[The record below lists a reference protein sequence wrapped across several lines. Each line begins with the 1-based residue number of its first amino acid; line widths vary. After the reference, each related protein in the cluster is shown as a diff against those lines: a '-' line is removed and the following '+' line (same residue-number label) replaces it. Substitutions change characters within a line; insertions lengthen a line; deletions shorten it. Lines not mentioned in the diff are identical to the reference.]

1 MRYSDSYIK
10 TFHTESASDM
20 LEIET
25 IRKAI
30 KVVNADLRRFKY
42 GSRQKK
48 DGYGSQWYEQY
59 RVALKARGP
68 RTKHARADGKHPR
81 AYDQSLPLRHAER
94 IDLYIYQ
101 R

>member
-10 TFHTESASDM
+10 TFHTGSASDM

-48 DGYGSQWYEQY
+48 DGYGSQYYEQY

-68 RTKHARADGKHPR
+68 RTIHARADGRHPR

>member
-1 MRYSDSYIK
+1 MRHSENYIK
-10 TFHTESASDM
+10 TFHTKCAADM

-30 KVVNADLRRFKY
+30 KIVNADLRRFKY
-42 GSRQKK
+42 GSREKK
-48 DGYGSQWYEQY
+48 DGYGSQYYEQY

-68 RTKHARADGKHPR
+68 RTIHARADGRHAR

-94 IDLYIYQ
+94 LDLYIYQ

>member
-1 MRYSDSYIK
+1 
-10 TFHTESASDM
+10 M
-20 LEIET
+20 LEIES

-30 KVVNADLRRFKY
+30 KAVNEGIRSKHKY
-42 GSRQKK
+42 ATRYARLTETAEPGSPTQF
-48 DGYGSQWYEQY
+48 
-59 RVALKARGP
+59 RVCLKARGP

-94 IDLYIYQ
+94 VDLYVYE

>member
-1 MRYSDSYIK
+1 MRYSDSYVK
-10 TFHTESASDM
+10 TFHTESALDM

-48 DGYGSQWYEQY
+48 DGYGSQSYEQY

-68 RTKHARADGKHPR
+68 RTIHARADGKHPR
-81 AYDQSLPLRHAER
+81 AYDLTLPLRHAER